1 MPNIKLSRA
10 FSTCN
15 VISFSQ
21 LNNSKS
27 LQVSLPISGRDLN
40 LIKITKKDQL
50 GSFWLMDF
58 QNTTSLVTHYIKLD
72 DKLISEFKED
82 DIFILIAEFD
92 TNFNCLIDVHANKIP
107 TIKPLTVKK
116 ENEEDKT
123 PVVLQTQIKK
133 KVKKVS
139 EKSPEV
145 YDDGSIQTLLFDDI
159 EEDDNEKNNSSNV
172 EFENLLNEV
181 DDSNNNKETSTT
193 ASNTPKGGY
202 NGKTKRNVTKK
213 KECTIPRTPR
223 DYTNHLLGKSYIPN
237 PNDNIS
243 WRNRTGN
250 YGVGLKARR
259 VRTTGRNFDVYYDVY
274 IYISYFQEIF
284 KTDISFKSTDELE
297 EKFPLAYKKNS
308 KTMVL
313 SIFIPEELRDIKI
326 KEDIKN
332 GKISEGSGAFAQIT
346 LSSLKT
352 CMTKAYNKL
361 LELG

>member
-1 MPNIKLSRA
+1 MPSIKLGRA

-21 LNNSKS
+21 LNDSKCI
-27 LQVSLPISGRDLN
+27 QVSLPISGSDLN
-40 LIKITKKDQL
+40 LIKITKKNQP

-58 QNTTSLVTHYIKLD
+58 QNTESLITHYIKLN
-72 DKLISEFKED
+72 DKFVSEFKEK

-92 TNFNCLIDVHANKIP
+92 INFKCLVNVYANKIP
-107 TIKPLTVKK
+107 TIERLTVKN
-116 ENEEDKT
+116 ENEEDKA
-123 PVVLQTQIKK
+123 PVILQTQIKK
-133 KVKKVS
+133 KVKKMS
-139 EKSPEV
+139 EKAPEV
-145 YDDGSIQTLLFDDI
+145 YDDGSIQTTLFDDI
-159 EEDDNEKNNSSNV
+159 EEDDDKKNKSSTL
-172 EFENLLNEV
+172 EFEDFLNEAEKS
-181 DDSNNNKETSTT
+181 DNNEETSITT
-193 ASNTPKGGY
+193 SDVPKGGY
-202 NGKTKRNVTKK
+202 NGKTKRNITKK
-213 KECTIPRTPR
+213 RNNTMTKTPR
-223 DYTNHLLGKSYIPN
+223 DYTNHLLRKSYIPN

-274 IYISYFQEIF
+274 IYIPYFQEIF

-297 EKFPLAYKKNS
+297 KKFPLAYKKNS

-326 KEDIKN
+326 REDIKN

-352 CMTKAYNKL
+352 CMTKAYDKL

>member
-1 MPNIKLSRA
+1 MPNIKLGRG
-10 FSTCN
+10 FSTYN
-15 VISFSQ
+15 VIEFNKLGDSSYIQ
-21 LNNSKS
+21 ISN
-27 LQVSLPISGRDLN
+27 PISGRDLN
-40 LIKITKKDQL
+40 LIKKERKDLTFPTWAMQFE
-50 GSFWLMDF
+50 GSTNVFEYSFTLNGISVKDF
-58 QNTTSLVTHYIKLD
+58 KD
-72 DKLISEFKED
+72 E
-82 DIFILIAEFD
+82 DIFILIAEINVNLSD
-92 TNFNCLIDVHANKIP
+92 LKEVHVHKIP
-107 TIKPLTVKK
+107 VVRSLSTVPTSK
-116 ENEEDKT
+116 EK
-123 PVVLQTQIKK
+123 VVLPSPKK
-133 KVKKVS
+133 KKIEKVKKT
-139 EKSPEV
+139 PEV
-145 YDDGSIQTLLFDDI
+145 YDDGSIQTLLFDYI
-159 EEDDNEKNNSSNV
+159 EKDDNEKNNSSNV

-213 KECTIPRTPR
+213 KESTIPRTPR
-223 DYTNHLLGKSYIPN
+223 DYTNHLIGKSYIPN

-250 YGVGLKARR
+250 YGVGLKARY
-259 VRTTGRNFDVYYDVY
+259 VKTAGINFDVYYDVY
-274 IYISYFQEIF
+274 IYIPYFQEIF

-308 KTMVL
+308 KTTVL
-313 SIFIPEELRDIKI
+313 SIFIPEELRDIQI